1 MAGENK
7 KDKDKELLY
16 LSLFTYFDMMEIS
29 SEEKKFRTAIAEY
42 LTLKIFDIFERFEAN
57 KNNVYGFRQGMIKT
71 FISWILFTRLLN
83 EDNLGEYK
91 TYIKK
96 TYGIDLASVELI
108 PEVDVSIDSGILG
121 AAAIMMIIDKLED
134 VANEIVDSTLRNID
148 DETILSI
155 DRAERIARD
164 EANRF
169 PNMIAYETAKE
180 QGYQYH
186 VWHTMED
193 KRVRKSHASANNQ
206 KKPIDEPFVI
216 GESLMRF
223 PMDDYYGADIK
234 EIISCRCSVSYE

>member
-7 KDKDKELLY
+7 KEKDKELLY
-16 LSLFTYFDMMEIS
+16 LSLFAYFDMMEIS

-42 LTLKIFDIFERFEAN
+42 LTLKIFDVFKRFEIN

-108 PEVDVSIDSGILG
+108 PEEGVSIDSSILG
-121 AAAIMMIIDKLED
+121 ADAVMMIIDKLED

-148 DETILSI
+148 DVEILTI

-169 PNMIAYETAKE
+169 PNMIGYENAKE

-186 VWHTMED
+186 IWHTMED
-193 KRVRKSHASANNQ
+193 KRVRKSHKSANGQ
-206 KKPIDEPFVI
+206 KKLIDEPFNI
-216 GESLMRF
+216 GGSLMMF
-223 PMDDYYGADIK
+223 PMDDSLGASIN
-234 EIISCRCSVSYE
+234 EIIGCRCSVSYE